1 MTQDLGWLLVDG
13 YCYSHRKGGPFTI
26 GEDFEAPGPA
36 GRILPRIRIE
46 QNTWDELWS
55 FIANGTDTN
64 SSENSDA
71 EIFGDVTKRIEFEN
85 SVSEALSWYVSD
97 CQFQAE
103 IPAFRKELQGLRKTI
118 EQFQSDVPDEFSSLG
133 HFLYKTYTGEA
144 FLRDRLKPSN
154 RQLLALQDSWR
165 ERTGFLALQ
174 DTLNMMLRNI
184 EAAESMIGNRKPR
197 QHQIKAFVE
206 VLHRHGKKQQERGRR
221 AVAIRS
227 RAISLVGLPISFA
240 RRTTFSP
247 SPFEFLP
254 LIGQSGQRVKPQIAP
269 RTL

>member
-133 HFLYKTYTGEA
+133 HFLYKTGFNRTVRPDAAPCAVNPTTGKRKHVSA
-144 FLRDRLKPSN
+144 IVIFTKQFHQFPC
-154 RQLLALQDSWR
+154 WGF
-165 ERTGFLALQ
+165 TG
-174 DTLNMMLRNI
+174 
-184 EAAESMIGNRKPR
+184 
-197 QHQIKAFVE
+197 
-206 VLHRHGKKQQERGRR
+206 
-221 AVAIRS
+221 
-227 RAISLVGLPISFA
+227 
-240 RRTTFSP
+240 
-247 SPFEFLP
+247 
-254 LIGQSGQRVKPQIAP
+254 
-269 RTL
+269 